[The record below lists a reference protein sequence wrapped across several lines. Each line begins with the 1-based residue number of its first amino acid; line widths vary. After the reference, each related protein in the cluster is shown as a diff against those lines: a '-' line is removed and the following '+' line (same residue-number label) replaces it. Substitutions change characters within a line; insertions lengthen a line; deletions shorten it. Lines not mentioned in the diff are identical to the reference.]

1 MILLDVKIILL
12 IFIDLL
18 DIKIENIDII
28 LW

>member
-1 MILLDVKIILL
+1 MILLDVKMILL
-12 IFIDLL
+12 TFIDLL

>member
-12 IFIDLL
+12 TFIDLL